1 LRKGTGHPDLPAYE
15 GEDMEHY
22 LRRLAK
28 HLGRE
33 IAGPPLKPMPAD
45 VRLPYRDPGEEG

>member
-1 LRKGTGHPDLPAYE
+1 MGHPDLPAYE

-33 IAGPPLKPMPAD
+33 IKGPPLKPMPTD
-45 VRLPYRDPGEEG
+45 NRLPYVDRDPGEEG